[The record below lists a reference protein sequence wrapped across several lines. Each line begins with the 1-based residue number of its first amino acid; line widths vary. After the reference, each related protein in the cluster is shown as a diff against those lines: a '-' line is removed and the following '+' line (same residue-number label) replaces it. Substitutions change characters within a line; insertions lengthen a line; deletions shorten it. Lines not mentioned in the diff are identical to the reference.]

1 MCILLPN
8 MDANEINE
16 QISSSLTKKHLLE
29 KNKGM
34 ILMDDFSLNFLRYMK
49 DPNSFKFLD

>member
-34 ILMDDFSLNFLRYMK
+34 ILMDDFSLNSLRYMK